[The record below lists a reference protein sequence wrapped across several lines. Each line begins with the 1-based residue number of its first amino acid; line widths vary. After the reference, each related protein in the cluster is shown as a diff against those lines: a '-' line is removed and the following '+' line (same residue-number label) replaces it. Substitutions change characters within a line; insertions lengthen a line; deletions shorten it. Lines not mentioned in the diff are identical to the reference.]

1 MIIKGKID
9 KIFAVRGDW
18 ASVLVSGLPNEER
31 TKAGFALS
39 KTQIMFAGNIPSP
52 IEECEMEFTGDWVNH
67 PKYGMQFKVTSA
79 NLLLNDK
86 SSLYKYLTS
95 GFVEGCGKKIAE
107 AIIDKFGKDA
117 VDVISNDYIRLTEIP
132 KIGKSKAQKIHD
144 SYIKTCGMMHIMN
157 LFKGQITQKKCVK
170 IHETYGDKADKI
182 IQDNPYQLICDIRG
196 FGFKTVDELAV
207 SSGIELNDPRRV
219 KAAIIHTLDTISN
232 DQGHCYILLDELGEN
247 IRSLIDNIDV
257 SDKVIIAK
265 IKELYEEHKIILE
278 KKDNSVRVYLK
289 DLYDAE
295 NDLAKKISTMK
306 KYRNKAYR
314 EEDIDDTIA
323 LITARDTNPDFEFE
337 PLQIEAVKTA
347 LRNHISIITGG
358 PGTGKTTIINA
369 VAKSALSMKYGVIL
383 LAPTGRASRK
393 LTESTGLDA
402 YTIAKYV
409 FTNGYIVGE
418 EINNKPNRLFIVD
431 ETSMIDVENA
441 AKLFNLIKTTD
452 TVVLVGDIDQLP
464 SIGAGN
470 FFRDLVSSG
479 LVPKVKLTFTHRFK
493 GSIAENARSINRG
506 SCKLKEDDEFMI
518 IKEKDSLRRQEL
530 VLAKYYE
537 ELKKVR
543 GNYKRVQIIVPMR
556 QRGDTCTNVLN
567 KIIRD
572 KVNPLRSKQE
582 VFGPNQFRVGDRVMQ
597 TTNDTEL
604 GVANGDCGIVYA
616 IDNENASMDV
626 MMDVG
631 GRKTYD
637 KLQSTN
643 LTIAYAITVHK
654 SQGSEYM
661 TVISS
666 YGNADYVML
675 QRNLLYT
682 AVTRAKNKMILIAD
696 PQALYRAVN
705 NIEPIIRNTSI
716 NEKIAKYDGI

>member
-18 ASVLVSGLPNEER
+18 ASILVSGLPKEEL
-31 TKAGFALS
+31 KNAGFALS
-39 KTQIMFAGNIPSP
+39 KNQIMFVGNIPNP
-52 IEECEMEFTGDWVNH
+52 VEECEMEFNGDWVNH
-67 PKYGMQFKVTSA
+67 PKYGMQFKVTAS

-86 SSLYKYLTS
+86 SSLFKYLTS

-107 AIIDKFGKDA
+107 AIIEKFGDNA
-117 VDVISNDYIRLTEIP
+117 IDVISNDFEKLTEIP
-132 KIGKSKAQKIHD
+132 KIGKAKAKKIHD
-144 SYIKTCGMMHIMN
+144 SYINTCGMMHIMN

-170 IHETYGDKADKI
+170 IHETYGDKAEKI

-207 SSGIELNDPRRV
+207 SSGIALNDPRRV

-232 DQGHCYILLDELGEN
+232 DQGHCFIMLDELGDN

-257 SDKVIIAK
+257 PDKVIIK
-265 IKELYEEHKIILE
+265 EIKSLYEEEKIILE
-278 KKDNSVRVYLK
+278 KDGDFVRVYLK
-289 DLYDAE
+289 ELYDAE
-295 NDLAKKISTMK
+295 NDLARKISIMK
-306 KYRNKAYR
+306 KYRNRAYR
-314 EEDIDDTIA
+314 EDIVDDTIE
-323 LITARDTNPDFEFE
+323 LITSRETNPDFEFE
-337 PLQIEAVKTA
+337 PLQVEAVKTS
-347 LRNHISIITGG
+347 LRNHFSIITGG

-369 VAKSALSMKYGVIL
+369 VAKAALAMKFGVIL

-393 LTESTGLDA
+393 LAESTGLEA
-402 YTIAKYV
+402 YTIAKYT
-409 FTNGYIVGE
+409 FSKGAIVGD

-441 AKLFNLIKTTD
+441 AKLFYLIKKTD

-479 LVPKVKLTFTHRFK
+479 LVPMVKLTFTHRFK

-506 SCKLKEDDEFMI
+506 SSKFKEDDEFEI
-518 IKEKDSLRRQEL
+518 IKEKDPIRRQEL

-537 ELKKVR
+537 ELKNAG

-556 QRGDTCTNVLN
+556 QRGDTCTNTLN

-572 KVNPLRSKQE
+572 KVNPLRLKQQ
-582 VFGPNQFRVGDRVMQ
+582 VFGPGQFRVGDRVMQ
-597 TTNDTEL
+597 TSNDSEL

-616 IDNENASMDV
+616 IDNDNASMDV

-631 GRKTYD
+631 GRKTYN

-661 TVISS
+661 TVISA